1 MTCTGNRHSPEWL
14 LLVIL
19 PFSYGAATRV
29 PFVFAGLHCRSL
41 SLSTPAIS
49 ALLGCYQLSRVA
61 GNRTVAALQAFCKRR
76 YQHDAAAV
84 RTRLLQQYASNVC
97 GTSAA
102 FFLSGLAYSRGG
114 LPAAADVGACFEA
127 ALLLGS
133 AWYVASEEAAVTGA
147 VAGAAP
153 ELAAAA
159 FSPPQPKLTKLPST
173 PRIAPGDVAPGP
185 KPFSTSTSAAAG
197 SSFSS
202 SDTPSWISL
211 VVAVT
216 FAVQAL
222 LIGSLLSAAPLLVAD
237 SMGFGAWHVGLTFA
251 AGEALGSAALL
262 ASSTAAGQAAIRS
275 ILPMPL
281 CLLAV
286 LAGMSCLALLLPLVT
301 SVSNNLALVCIALVM
316 GLNDVGTSMS
326 GECQGATLPE
336 RHYHSV
342 NVMGNTL
349 RRVGNTVTCVAAP
362 LLYQLHPALP
372 CVLFGGLTLL
382 WTCALS
388 ALFAQRARE
397 CTAED
402 SDCIAR
408 RSAWS
413 AANLAAAGLPAGS
426 HLAGLEHYMQ
436 LSFVSQERRFWAEA
450 DGKTLQG
457 PWQTLS
463 SHALPDVSED
473 EASNEGDQLCEAQ
486 GKSGLVQRRGKR
498 AGKIEAAPQ

>member
-1 MTCTGNRHSPEWL
+1 M
-14 LLVIL
+14 
-19 PFSYGAATRV
+19 
-29 PFVFAGLHCRSL
+29 
-41 SLSTPAIS
+41 
-49 ALLGCYQLSRVA
+49 
-61 GNRTVAALQAFCKRR
+61 
-76 YQHDAAAV
+76 
-84 RTRLLQQYASNVC
+84 
-97 GTSAA
+97 
-102 FFLSGLAYSRGG
+102 
-114 LPAAADVGACFEA
+114 
-127 ALLLGS
+127 
-133 AWYVASEEAAVTGA
+133 
-147 VAGAAP
+147 
-153 ELAAAA
+153 
-159 FSPPQPKLTKLPST
+159 

-262 ASSTAAGQAAIRS
+262 ASSTAAGQAAIRR

-372 CVLFGGLTLL
+372 FVLFGGLTLL